1 MIEFFK
7 KNIFIILLFFF
18 VIIYLLFSY
27 LKSYLQINSYTYTVT
42 RDSMSLIEKTKS
54 FLLLDEEVYTS
65 NSNGYLFKLYDNNSY
80 ISNKTDVALV
90 LNNIFYDNA
99 IKEENYIKINNLKNI
114 KNSIRELTDVNL
126 NSIYYSIANDDISFS
141 NKKNISIEYVS
152 TKAPI
157 NYILKTNNSGILS
170 YNIDGFEHV
179 SIDNFDNKY
188 TNMMYKRKEL
198 KNFDVVKPNDA
209 IFKIIKSDTYKL
221 AFKSDYNF
229 DNAYDKEINVR
240 FIDYNINTKTKIK
253 SFINNN
259 NEKYYYIELDDYLIN
274 LLNNRIINL
283 DISLNSNKGL
293 KIPLSSITSINCYQ
307 IPKKFV
313 FFDDT
318 LNTYYVK
325 KINKL
330 GDIVNTEIRVIKID
344 NNYYYIND
352 KDVYN
357 KISIGEYLKS
367 DDENNYEITNYTLIN
382 GVNIKDRGL
391 ESFKNIDILDKN
403 QEYAIISE
411 NTYNGIK
418 IGDKI
423 ALNSSN

>member
-7 KNIFIILLFFF
+7 KNIFIILLFLI

-54 FLLLDEEVYTS
+54 FLLLDEEIYTS
-65 NSNGYLFKLYDNNSY
+65 NTNGYLFKLYDNNSY

-90 LNNIFYDNA
+90 LNNVFYDNE
-99 IKEENYIKINNLKNI
+99 IKEDNYIKINNLKNI
-114 KNSIRELTDVNL
+114 KNNIRELTDVNL

-157 NYILKTNNSGILS
+157 NYIFKTNNSGIIS
-170 YNIDGFEHV
+170 YNIDGFEHIT
-179 SIDNFDNKY
+179 IDNFDNKY

-198 KNFDVVKPNDA
+198 KNFDVVKPNDI

-229 DNAYDKEINVR
+229 DNVYNNEINVR

-253 SFINNN
+253 SFKNNN

-313 FFDDT
+313 FFDDS

-344 NNYYYIND
+344 NNNYYIND